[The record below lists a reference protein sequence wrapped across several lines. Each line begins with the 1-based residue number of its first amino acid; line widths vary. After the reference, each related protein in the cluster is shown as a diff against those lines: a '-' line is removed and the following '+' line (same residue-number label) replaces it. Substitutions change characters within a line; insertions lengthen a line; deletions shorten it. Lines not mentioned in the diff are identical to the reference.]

1 MRFGDYLSGGRG
13 ESDQLV
19 PAELDVVPAGDL
31 SGDSSV

>member
-1 MRFGDYLSGGRG
+1 MTSGVGEGG

-19 PAELDVVPAGDL
+19 PAELDIVPAGDL